1 MYPDRGIHCSN
12 HLHVTSS
19 PPVTATV
26 LYAIGT
32 DCQDCGPVGF
42 DNFTLVDDDE
52 FWDDDDDY
60 WNFNDGEFLGK
71 LL

>member
-1 MYPDRGIHCSN
+1 M
-12 HLHVTSS
+12 HV
-19 PPVTATV
+19 V
-26 LYAIGT
+26 GT

-42 DNFTLVDDDE
+42 YNFTMVDDDE

-71 LL
+71 QLCVLM

>member
-1 MYPDRGIHCSN
+1 M
-12 HLHVTSS
+12 
-19 PPVTATV
+19 
-26 LYAIGT
+26 
-32 DCQDCGPVGF
+32 GF

-71 LL
+71 SSCCRLDAVN